1 MYKGEH
7 PVLEISSS
15 TIAELEGFS
24 STSYQD
30 IVGVWTIGYGET
42 LGITPGMEWS
52 KEEATERLNARL
64 EYFLRGVYLKC
75 PQLFLEPPE
84 RVAAC
89 VSLAYNIGLGAFG
102 ASSVCRYTKLR
113 EYDKAAKSF
122 LLWNKA
128 GGRVVKGLSLRR
140 LKESKLYGS

>member
-1 MYKGEH
+1 MIKDILVFSNPYIK
-7 PVLEISSS
+7 SF
-15 TIAELEGFS
+15 EGFS
-24 STSYQD
+24 SKSYKD
-30 IVGVWTIGYGET
+30 IAGIWTIGYGET
-42 LGITPGMEWS
+42 LGVVEGMVWTE
-52 KEEATERLNARL
+52 EEATERLNIRL
-64 EYFLRGVYLKC
+64 AYFLKGVYLKC

-89 VSLAYNIGLGAFG
+89 ISLAYNIGLGAFG

-128 GGRVVKGLSLRR
+128 GGRAVKGLTLRR
-140 LKESKLYGS
+140 IKESRLYGS